1 MKSLSTVKESSF
13 DLHIFLRIFQKSV
26 QFTCLNKGRIQFLK
40 VIENRREQLG
50 WASDNS
56 ETKRAL
62 LIEQIIDVWRPANV
76 RGKKIWLI
84 GKGRHHLSLD

>member
-1 MKSLSTVKESSF
+1 M
-13 DLHIFLRIFQKSV
+13 RIFQKSV
-26 QFTCLNKGRIQFLK
+26 QFTRLDKGRIQFLK

-76 RGKKIWLI
+76 RGKKIWLV
-84 GKGRHHLSLD
+84 GKERHHLSLDYLARKISDIEFKS